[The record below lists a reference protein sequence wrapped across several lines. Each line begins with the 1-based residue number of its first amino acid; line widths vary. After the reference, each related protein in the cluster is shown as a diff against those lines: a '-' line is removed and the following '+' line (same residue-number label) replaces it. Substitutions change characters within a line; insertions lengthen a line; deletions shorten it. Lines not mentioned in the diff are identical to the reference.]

1 MSELVEKTTP
11 DEAPAPEAPVEEILL
26 NNLAIVP
33 PVSCPDLKPITV
45 PSLRPDEPVT
55 SIRAALAE
63 LVGYAHITNYQL
75 AVDGRVL
82 DDYGDLVGL
91 EDASQIVME
100 LKPYQTIREHV
111 LRLQQLLEGNPPVVK
126 TLVDNGEAVEETA
139 VVPAANQEDAPKKGK
154 QKKNG
159 KKNGATSSESAVVT
173 PITLDNFF
181 DNATGETVD
190 ANFMKELSDL
200 EDAMM
205 LNSSVITISYL
216 APPTARRKLLGDLAY
231 LRIQLAEAEDLFVT
245 AIPSGFY
252 VNKSTPTHL
261 DPTPVEKPCLEHALL
276 DCLVQ
281 ASPNYFG
288 VKWTEA
294 LDAAEKRVKLTQ
306 GDTPL
311 QALHR
316 VAIQK
321 SRSSRGVDAVLY
333 RPSWMVPVSGESWP
347 SPSEHAPL
355 PLDQD
360 YPTFGL
366 DLTSGICRDWNEE
379 LQSAREMPVANIQ
392 ERLERA
398 R

>member
-1 MSELVEKTTP
+1 
-11 DEAPAPEAPVEEILL
+11 
-26 NNLAIVP
+26 
-33 PVSCPDLKPITV
+33 
-45 PSLRPDEPVT
+45 
-55 SIRAALAE
+55 
-63 LVGYAHITNYQL
+63 
-75 AVDGRVL
+75 
-82 DDYGDLVGL
+82 
-91 EDASQIVME
+91 
-100 LKPYQTIREHV
+100 
-111 LRLQQLLEGNPPVVK
+111 
-126 TLVDNGEAVEETA
+126 
-139 VVPAANQEDAPKKGK
+139 
-154 QKKNG
+154 
-159 KKNGATSSESAVVT
+159 
-173 PITLDNFF
+173 
-181 DNATGETVD
+181 
-190 ANFMKELSDL
+190 
-200 EDAMM
+200 MM

-231 LRIQLAEAEDLFVT
+231 LRIQLSEGEDLFVT

-261 DPTPVEKPCLEHALL
+261 DPTPVDKPCLEHALL

-281 ASPNYFG
+281 ASPKYFA

-294 LDAAEKRVKLTQ
+294 LAAVQKRVKLTV

-333 RPSWMVPVSGESWP
+333 RPSWMVPAASSWP

-355 PLDQD
+355 PLEQD

-366 DLTSGICRDWNEE
+366 DLTSGVSRDWNEE